1 MKRVIIVL
9 ILASLWLIPAA
20 AQAQHAPSLAEEA
33 RQEAAAHEAEHGEG
47 VAQMTFWKWINFGI
61 LAAIVAYAA
70 YKKGGA
76 FFRGRT
82 EAILRDLDASARM
95 QKEAEL
101 RYAEVEKRLA
111 AVGAEIEALR
121 SQARDESAAEGERVR
136 EETQRAMEKIR
147 AQAEQ
152 DIAAA
157 AKAATQELREH
168 AAKLAVALAEQKIR
182 AELTPEADAELVA
195 AAAGL
200 GRKPA
205 QPAVVS

>member
-1 MKRVIIVL
+1 MKRATIVL
-9 ILASLWLIPAA
+9 TLASLWLIPATA
-20 AQAQHAPSLAEEA
+20 LAQHGAPAEGA
-33 RQEAAAHEAEHGEG
+33 HQEAAAHEAGHGDG
-47 VAQMTFWKWINFGI
+47 ADQMTFWKWINFGI
-61 LAAIVAYAA
+61 MAAVFAYVA

-82 EAILRDLDASARM
+82 ESILRDLETSAKM

-101 RYAEVEKRLA
+101 RCAEIEQRLA

-121 SQARDESAAEGERVR
+121 RRAREESAAEGERVR
-136 EETQRAMEKIR
+136 EETQREMDKIR
-147 AQAEQ
+147 KQAEQ

-182 AELTPEADAELVA
+182 AELTPEVDAELVA
-195 AAAGL
+195 AVAADL

-205 QPAVVS
+205 QQAVVS